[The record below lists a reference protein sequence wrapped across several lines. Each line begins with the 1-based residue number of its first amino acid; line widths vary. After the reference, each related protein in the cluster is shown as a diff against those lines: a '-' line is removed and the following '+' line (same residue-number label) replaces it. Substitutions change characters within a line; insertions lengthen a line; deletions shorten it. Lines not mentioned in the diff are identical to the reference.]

1 MAYVPFVPLRVF
13 SAYTMLEGAIEPKE
27 IGEAAR
33 KLGFPA
39 IAICDRNGL
48 YGVMPFQDAA
58 KGKGVQPVIGMM
70 LGVRRPERGDPNAF
84 TRDWLALYAQDDVGY
99 GNLCRLASMA
109 HLDRPE
115 MFDAH
120 VTFEQM
126 AGLTDGIIA
135 LTAGGEGGLGR
146 LYAEEQADAAASYL
160 IALQELFPHRL
171 YIELSRR
178 GDAVEEAAEAALIDM
193 AYAHDLP
200 LVATNPAFFAEPD
213 FFDAH
218 DAMLCISDG
227 EYIENDDRRKSS
239 RETWIKTGRQMSEIF
254 ADLPE
259 ALANT
264 LVVAQRCAAG
274 APKRDPIL
282 PSLAGDRSAEDQQ
295 LRDDALAGLEMRL
308 EIAGISDA
316 EERQIYYDRLK
327 FEADVITSMGFSGY
341 FLIVADFIKWAKE
354 QDIAVGPG
362 RGSGAGSLVAWS
374 LTITDLDPIKLGL
387 LFERFL
393 NPDRVSMPDFDI
405 DFCET
410 RRGEVIRYVQKKYG
424 SRQVAQIITFGK
436 LKARAVLRD
445 TGRVLQMSYGQ
456 VDRLCKQVPNHPTD
470 PWDLKR
476 ALGGVAELREE
487 YRRDEQ
493 VKRLFDLAMKLEGLP
508 RHSSTHAAGVV
519 IGDRDLSELAPLYRD
534 PRSDIPVTQ
543 FDMKY
548 VEIAGLVKFDFLGL
562 KTLSVLQKGAQM
574 LAKRGVKVNL
584 DLLPHDDPAVYELL
598 QRGDTVGV
606 FQLESEGMRRTLAAV
621 KPTNF
626 GDIIALVSLYRPG
639 PMDNIPMFGR
649 RKNGEEIIEYPH
661 PLLEGVLGETY
672 GIFVYQ
678 EQVMQAAQIL
688 AGYSLGEADLLRRA
702 MGKKIQAEMDAQRQ
716 RFVTGCAAHE
726 IPPNRANELF
736 DLIDKFAGY
745 GFNKSHAAAYAVLA
759 YQTAWLKV
767 HHPEE
772 FFAASMCFDM
782 HQTDKL
788 GIFIDDMRRL
798 EVTCLPPDVNRSE
811 AEYVVESDGEG
822 GLAVRYALGG
832 IKNVGEKAMEVLVE
846 ERGAGGPFAS
856 LDDFA
861 NRADPSQLNRRSLEN
876 LAAAGAFD
884 ALEPNRAAVHAA
896 AETLLAAAQSARDSR
911 QSGQGG
917 LFGEAGSD
925 MAKLRIDHEAIWSL
939 GEQMSR
945 EKEAF
950 GFYFSAHPCSQFAAV
965 AASHGAKTNVELLES
980 GPIPEGVRRAGTMA
994 ALIEGVRWRESR
1006 KGKRFMIA
1014 DFSDTSGQFSVRCFD
1029 EAVGLQLTE
1038 WAKEAECLLLG
1049 VEMDMRAGDEV
1060 PSFTVKSAKLLSS
1073 LVSVTRLK
1081 MQLDVTSETGLRE
1094 LAQLVEPL
1102 HGGKSELV
1110 IKTRLNDGRWAHIV
1124 LGRRFQLD
1132 ASLLDK
1138 VKAIDGIGNVELA
1151 PLAPVLALVH

>member
-1 MAYVPFVPLRVF
+1 MAYVPFIPLRVF
-13 SAYTMLEGAIEPKE
+13 SAYTMLEGAIEPKA
-27 IGEAAR
+27 IGETAK

-48 YGVMPFQDAA
+48 YGVMPFQDGA
-58 KGKGVQPVIGMM
+58 KAKAVQPIIGTL
-70 LGVRRPERGDPNAF
+70 LGVRRPSGDGKF
-84 TRDWLALYAQDDVGY
+84 VRDWLPLYAQNETGY
-99 GNLCRLASMA
+99 HNLCRLVSKA

-115 MFDAH
+115 DFDAH
-120 VTFEQM
+120 VSFEQLD
-126 AGLTDGIIA
+126 GLTEGIIA
-135 LTAGGEGGLGR
+135 LTGGSEGAMTR
-146 LYAEEQADAAASYL
+146 LLAEEQASAAFDYL
-160 IALQELFPHRL
+160 GRLQSLFPDRL
-171 YIELSRR
+171 YFELSRR
-178 GDAVEEAAEAALIDM
+178 LDPVEEAAESALIDL
-193 AYAHDLP
+193 AYAHDVP
-200 LVATNPAFFAEPD
+200 LVATNPAFFAEPE

-218 DAMLCISDG
+218 DAMLCIADG
-227 EYIENDDRRKSS
+227 EYVENQDRRKSS
-239 RETWIKTGRQMSEIF
+239 RETWIKTGKQMAALF
-254 ADLPE
+254 ADIPE

-264 LVVAQRCAAG
+264 LVVAQRCAVG
-274 APKRDPIL
+274 APYRNPIL
-282 PSLAGDRSAEDQQ
+282 PSLAGDRDAEDRQ
-295 LRDDALAGLEMRL
+295 LREDARIGLEKRL
-308 EIAGISDA
+308 EIARITDTA
-316 EERQIYYDRLK
+316 ERQLYFDRLQ
-327 FEADVITSMGFSGY
+327 FEADVICSMGFPGY

-362 RGSGAGSLVAWS
+362 RGSGAGSLVAWA

-519 IGDRDLSELAPLYRD
+519 IGDRELSELAPLYRD
-534 PRSDIPVTQ
+534 PRSDMPVTQ

-548 VEIAGLVKFDFLGL
+548 VESAGLVKFDFLGL
-562 KTLSVLQKGAQM
+562 KTLSVLQKACQM
-574 LAKRGVKVNL
+574 LAKRGVSINL

-621 KPTNF
+621 RPTNF

-649 RKNGEEIIEYPH
+649 RKNGEETIEYPH
-661 PLLEGVLGETY
+661 HLLEPVLQETY

-702 MGKKIQAEMDAQRQ
+702 MGKKVQSEMDAQRG
-716 RFVTGCAAHE
+716 RFVTGCAAHD
-726 IPPNRANELF
+726 ITPNRANELF

-759 YQTAWLKV
+759 YQTAWLKT
-767 HHPEE
+767 HHPED

-798 EVTCLPPDVNRSE
+798 DITCLPPDINRSE
-811 AEYVVESDGEG
+811 AEYIVESDGEG

-832 IKNVGEKAMEVLVE
+832 IKNVGERAMEILVS
-846 ERGAGGPFAS
+846 ERDTAGPFVS

-861 NRADPSQLNRRSLEN
+861 NRADPAQLNRRSLEN
-876 LAAAGAFD
+876 LAASGAFD
-884 ALEPNRAAVHAA
+884 NLEPNRAAVQAA
-896 AETLLAAAQSARDSR
+896 AETLLAAAQSARDAR
-911 QSGQGG
+911 VSGQGG
-917 LFGEAGSD
+917 LFGEGGAD
-925 MAKLRIDHEAIWSL
+925 VAQLRFDQNLHWSL
-939 GEQMSR
+939 GEQMNR

-950 GFYFSAHPCSQFAAV
+950 GFYFSAHPCSQYDAI
-965 AASHGAKTNVELLES
+965 AASHGAKSYSVWLES
-980 GPIPEGVRRAGTMA
+980 GPIPEGVRRAATMS

-1006 KGKRFMIA
+1006 KGKRFMVA
-1014 DFSDTSGQFSVRCFD
+1014 DFSDQSGQFSVRCFD
-1029 EAVGLQLTE
+1029 EAVGLQLSE
-1038 WAKEAECLLLG
+1038 WSKEAACLLLSC
-1049 VEMDMRAGDEV
+1049 EMDMRPGDEV
-1060 PSFTVKSAKLLSS
+1060 PSFTVKTAKPLSG
-1073 LVSVTRLK
+1073 LVSNSRLK
-1081 MQLDVTSETGLRE
+1081 MQLEIVSEAGMLQ
-1094 LAQLVEPL
+1094 LAQLVAPL
-1102 HGGKSELV
+1102 QGGKSELV
-1110 IKTRLNDGRWAHIV
+1110 VKTRTADGKWAQILV
-1124 LGRRFQLD
+1124 GRRFQLD
-1132 ASLLDK
+1132 ASMLEQ
-1138 VKAIDGIGNVELA
+1138 VQSIDGAGNVELA
-1151 PLAPVLALVH
+1151 PIGPVLALVR

>member
-27 IGEAAR
+27 IGDAAK

-58 KGKGVQPVIGMM
+58 KAKGVQPIIGMM

-120 VTFEQM
+120 VTFAQM
-126 AGLTDGIIA
+126 AELTDGIIA

-146 LYAEEQADAAASYL
+146 LLAEGQADAAAGYL
-160 IALQELFPHRL
+160 AALVELFPERL

-178 GDAVEEAAEAALIDM
+178 GDAVEEAAETALIDM
-193 AYAHDLP
+193 AYAYDLP

-239 RETWIKTGRQMSEIF
+239 RETWIKTGRQMGEIF

-282 PSLAGDRSAEDQQ
+282 PSLAGDRGAEDQQ

-308 EIAGISDA
+308 EIASINDA
-316 EERQIYYDRLK
+316 DERQVYYDRLT

-362 RGSGAGSLVAWS
+362 RGSGAGSLVAWA

-424 SRQVAQIITFGK
+424 TRQVAQIITFGK

-548 VEIAGLVKFDFLGL
+548 VESAGLVKFDFLGL
-562 KTLSVLQKGAQM
+562 KTLSVLQKGVQM
-574 LAKRGVKVNL
+574 LVKRGVKVNL

-702 MGKKIQAEMDAQRQ
+702 MGKKIQKEMDDQRQ
-716 RFVTGCAAHE
+716 RFVTGCAAHD
-726 IPPNRANELF
+726 ISPNRANELF

-798 EVTCLPPDVNRSE
+798 EVSCLPPDVNRSE
-811 AEYVVESDGEG
+811 AEYVVEDNDEGE
-822 GLAVRYALGG
+822 LAVRYALGG

-846 ERGAGGPFAS
+846 ERRASGLFAS

-861 NRADPSQLNRRSLEN
+861 NRADPAQLNRRSLEN

-884 ALEPNRAAVHAA
+884 ALEPNRAAVHMA

-911 QSGQGG
+911 ESGQGG

-925 MAKLRIDHEAIWSL
+925 MAQLRIDHAALWSL
-939 GEQMSR
+939 GEQMNR

-965 AASHGAKTNVELLES
+965 SASHGAKTNVELLES
-980 GPIPEGVRRAGTMA
+980 GPIPEGVRRASTMA

-1029 EAVGLQLTE
+1029 EAVVLQLTE
-1038 WAKEAECLLLG
+1038 WAKEAQCLLLG

-1073 LVSVTRLK
+1073 LLSVTRLK
-1081 MQLDVTSETGLRE
+1081 MQLDVTSEMGLRE

-1110 IKTRLNDGRWAHIV
+1110 IKARADNGRWAHIV

-1138 VKAIDGIGNVELA
+1138 VKAIDGVGNVELA